1 MPSVSDIDGR
11 IVACIPNLR
20 RYALGLTGNREAADD
35 LVQDTMERAWSRIS
49 LWQRRGD
56 LRAWLFSILHNRFVD
71 RVRAERRA
79 PMDPLPE
86 EPGFP
91 VRASQSDMLEVRDL
105 DRALLALPIE
115 QREVLLLV
123 AVEQMS
129 YEQVAKTL
137 GIPLGTV
144 MSRLSRGRERL
155 RALLE
160 GRDVAPKLKA
170 VK

>member
-1 MPSVSDIDGR
+1 MQVIDAQ
-11 IVACIPNLR
+11 IVAYIPNLR

-35 LVQDTMERAWSRIS
+35 LVQDTMERAWTRIA

-56 LRAWLFSILHNRFVD
+56 LRAWLFSILHNLFID
-71 RVRAERRA
+71 RVRSARRS
-79 PMDPLPE
+79 PVDSMGDE
-86 EPGFP
+86 EPTVA
-91 VRASQSDMLEVRDL
+91 VRATQGDMLEVRDL
-105 DRALLALPIE
+105 DKALLILPIE

-129 YEQVAKTL
+129 YEQVASTL
-137 GIPLGTV
+137 GIPAGTV

-155 RALLE
+155 RSLLE
-160 GRDVAPKLKA
+160 GREATPRLKA